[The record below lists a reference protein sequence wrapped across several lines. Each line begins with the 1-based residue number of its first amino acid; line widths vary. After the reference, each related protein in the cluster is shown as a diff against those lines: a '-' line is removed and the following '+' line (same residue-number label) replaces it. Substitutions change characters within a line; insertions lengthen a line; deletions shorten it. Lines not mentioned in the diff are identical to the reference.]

1 MGRKK
6 ATELRISLP
15 DDSFPDEPSSVESS
29 SPVANSSNASS
40 APPVLTS
47 HPGADPVPHMAEASV
62 PMAAPVAPLVAV
74 VSSTDPALEER
85 LRRLEQVVQEQMKWI
100 QQGYAH
106 AAPLPAV
113 TRPPTPAGDGWWWH
127 TVTFLGGAITALPQF
142 LTGGTTNP
150 NRPAW
155 WLETLA
161 EMRAMQR
168 MFVDPRYTMSWIGR
182 IVPVVLMLLFVFP
195 YYWVPGA
202 TFLGWLIERPAQ
214 LLVAYFLV
222 RTLQWEA
229 RRYRE
234 TAPDLPPS
242 LRL

>member
-6 ATELRISLP
+6 ATELRISVA
-15 DDSFPDEPSSVESS
+15 DDSFPDEPSPAELSPPVATTSNS
-29 SPVANSSNASS
+29 TSTPGVVGSHAAASPV
-40 APPVLTS
+40 PPV
-47 HPGADPVPHMAEASV
+47 PEASV
-62 PMAAPVAPLVAV
+62 PLAAPVAPLVAV

-85 LRRLEQVVQEQMKWI
+85 LRRLEQVLQEQMKLI
-100 QQGYAH
+100 QQGYASVQNPPVV
-106 AAPLPAV
+106 A
-113 TRPPTPAGDGWWWH
+113 RPPNPTSDGWWWH

-142 LTGGTTNP
+142 LSGGATNP

-202 TFLGWLIERPAQ
+202 TFLGWLIERPGQ
-214 LLVAYFLV
+214 LLVAYFLI

>member
-1 MGRKK
+1 V
-6 ATELRISLP
+6 ATI
-15 DDSFPDEPSSVESS
+15 
-29 SPVANSSNASS
+29 
-40 APPVLTS
+40 
-47 HPGADPVPHMAEASV
+47 
-62 PMAAPVAPLVAV
+62 
-74 VSSTDPALEER
+74 VSSGDPALEER
-85 LRRLEQVVQEQMKWI
+85 LRRLEQVLQQQMKLI
-100 QQGYAH
+100 ESQYAQPGPPGVARP
-106 AAPLPAV
+106 AAPATDGLWWNTLSFLGNSIGYLP
-113 TRPPTPAGDGWWWH
+113 
-127 TVTFLGGAITALPQF
+127 TFLSGGPS
-142 LTGGTTNP
+142 NP

-168 MFVDPRYTMSWIGR
+168 MFVDPRYAMSWLGR
-182 IVPVVLMLLFVFP
+182 IVPLVLVILFVFP

-202 TFLGWLIERPAQ
+202 TLLGWLIERPVQ
-214 LLVAYFLV
+214 LLVAYALI